1 MYEKISTL
9 VPKKILRTFTQELLY
24 NHIEIDGE
32 RFTGFLFLYSFFL
45 SIGIAA
51 NAFIFLELHPLIVFV
66 VSFAGLIFLAYAL
79 MKMSSDSKG
88 RFVENILPDALQI
101 VASNMKS
108 GMTTERAL
116 FVAGRPEFGLLETEL
131 KNASKRISSGEKVE
145 TALHGIGE
153 RIDSISLKKTLWL
166 ISQGVR
172 SGGQMADLL
181 FQLSD
186 DLKNQNA
193 IRDQIRADISIY
205 ILLIFFTAAFG
216 APLLFGVSSFIVEV
230 LSAQLANTPTINVS
244 QLPTSS
250 NFGAIRGFASG
261 TGDAVSS
268 GFIIGFSMIALAFTV
283 LFSSL
288 TIGVINNGKE
298 IDGLRYLIP
307 LAVVSFL
314 VFFAMRAVM
323 ATFFGSLL

>member
-9 VPKKILRTFTQELLY
+9 VPKRILQTFTQELLY

-261 TGDAVSS
+261 ASDAVSS

-314 VFFAMRAVM
+314 VFFAMRAIM